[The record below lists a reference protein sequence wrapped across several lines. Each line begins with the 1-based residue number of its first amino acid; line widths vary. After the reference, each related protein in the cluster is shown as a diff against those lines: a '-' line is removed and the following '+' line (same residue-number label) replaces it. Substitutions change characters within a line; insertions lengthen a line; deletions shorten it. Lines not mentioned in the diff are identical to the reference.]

1 MNLVLIKLFAT
12 ALAFSQVATRPEAI
26 KTEFNPATDQA
37 EVVQLLRAGC
47 GHMRKAF
54 DIEDINLDD
63 LIATAMDDPKA
74 IGSAVPSLGGLDF
87 GTLHIAYRRFCKDE
101 AVDPSGEDIAQTIAF
116 YNKAMADLPDPA
128 KLKGLKL
135 PGMSTVLDRNGA
147 RFAELFEPQNRRVS
161 IPLADMPDHLIKAF
175 IAAEDKRFYEHT
187 GIDERG
193 LIRAMIGN
201 LMPSRRPQGG
211 STITQQVAKLL
222 LVGDDVTYERK
233 MREMV
238 AASRIER
245 LLSKNEI
252 LELYLNSIYLGRGVW
267 GVEMAARSYFGK
279 PIKDLTLPESAVLAS
294 LAKGPSAFDPD
305 RYPDRLRERIG
316 YVLTRMQENGAI
328 DANTVTQ
335 AQRAMPQFVSY
346 ARPRRD
352 SGFHFS
358 DQVAREAKAVAGI
371 ESLTGASYTV
381 QATIDPAL
389 QRASE
394 AALQEGLARYELSA
408 GRAKFS
414 GAEMNLAAAIK
425 KLAADPLTG
434 AIPSTT
440 ATMPH
445 WQTALMLARLPLYDV
460 HWQPAIIL
468 EKTKQNAGTRVGL
481 TDGRTLSL
489 SIPAGSIAKA
499 LQVHD
504 VVYVRV
510 AEAREGKT
518 DKNGKP
524 TTTGSARA
532 ELRVRPQV
540 QGAALVLENKTG
552 RILAMAG
559 AFSYPLSQLN
569 RVSQSQ
575 RQPGSAFKPLV
586 YLAALRSGLQPNTL
600 FYDTPISLPPVDGG
614 ILSMRE
620 EDNWTPKNYDGG
632 GGGILTMR
640 RALEKSRN
648 LVTAR
653 LLEGGIETFPEGSLD
668 KVCKMAVE
676 VRFYKQCQRY
686 YPVVLGAQPV
696 RMIDLAAFY
705 AGIANGGAMPVPHAI
720 ETIERNGSVV
730 YKNNAL
736 PAPMFAVSD
745 PVAAYQ
751 LKTMLQGVVARGTA
765 VSIKHLAPYVGG
777 KTGTSDNEN
786 DVWFVGFTNDVTVA
800 VWAGYD
806 NADGKRR
813 TLGRGQTGAKVA
825 LPIFTAI
832 VEAGWASGLPKT
844 ALAPPIPEAERSL
857 VALPIDLNSGD
868 YATDRGQQKFV
879 EYFRKNATGEVAE
892 TQHNMVPAYEAA
904 AMRDGDQPYGDST
917 GSWPYIA
924 GGWRLDQQHVLRA
937 PPREPQGLIPAI
949 RGLFGEPRW
958 FDDEA
963 TERAQPRRQDPDYVW
978 GRRPRY

>member
-47 GHMRKAF
+47 THMRKAF

-128 KLKGLKL
+128 KLKGMKL
-135 PGMSTVLDRNGA
+135 PGMSTLLDRNGA
-147 RFAELFEPQNRRVS
+147 RFAEVFEPQNRRVS
-161 IPLADMPDHLIKAF
+161 IALADMPDHLVKAF

-201 LMPSRRPQGG
+201 LMPSKRPQGG
-211 STITQQVAKLL
+211 STITQQVAKTL

-238 AASRIER
+238 AAARIER

-305 RYPDRLRERIG
+305 RYPDRLRERIS

-335 AQRAMPQFVSY
+335 AQRAMPKFVTY

-352 SGFHFS
+352 AGFHFS

-394 AALQEGLARYELSA
+394 AALQEGLARYEQSA
-408 GRAKFS
+408 GRAKFT

-425 KLAADPLTG
+425 KLAAE
-434 AIPSTT
+434 PST
-440 ATMPH
+440 AAAPAMPA
-445 WQTALMLARLPLYDV
+445 WQTALTFARLPLYDV
-460 HWQPAIIL
+460 HWLPAIVL
-468 EKTKQNAGTRVGL
+468 DKGKNGTRVGL
-481 TDGRTLSL
+481 TDGRTFPL
-489 SIPAGSIAKA
+489 SIQGSVAKA

-504 VVYVRV
+504 VIYVRV
-510 AEAREGKT
+510 TEGKT
-518 DKNGKP
+518 DRNGKI
-524 TTTGSARA
+524 TGARA

-559 AFSYPLSQLN
+559 AFSYPLSQFN
-569 RVSQSQ
+569 RVSQGE

-586 YLAALRSGLQPNTL
+586 FLAALRSGLQPNTL
-600 FYDTPISLPPVDGG
+600 FYDTPITLPPVDGG

-653 LLEGGIETFPEGSLD
+653 LLEGGIESFPEGSLD

-696 RMIDLAAFY
+696 RMLDLAAFY
-705 AGIANGGAMPVPHAI
+705 AGIANGGTMPVPHTI
-720 ETIERNGSVV
+720 ETIEHKGSVV
-730 YKNNAL
+730 FKNKAA
-736 PAPMFAVSD
+736 PAPMFAVKD
-745 PVAAYQ
+745 AAATYQ
-751 LKTMLQGVVARGTA
+751 LKTMLQGVLARGTA
-765 VSIKHLAPYVGG
+765 VSHKHLAPYVGG
-777 KTGTSDNEN
+777 KTGTSDGEN
-786 DVWFVGFTNDVTVA
+786 DVWFVGFTNDVTIA

-813 TLGRGQTGAKVA
+813 TLGGGQTGAKVA
-825 LPIFTAI
+825 LPIFSAI
-832 VEAGWASGLPKT
+832 LEAGWANGMPKV

-857 VALPIDLNSGD
+857 VAIPIDLTSGN

-892 TQHNMVPAYEAA
+892 TQHNMVPAYEANA
-904 AMRDGDQPYGDST
+904 GLEADQPYGDST
-917 GSWPYIA
+917 GQWPYV
-924 GGWRLDQQHVLRA
+924 GNGWRLDQQHALR
-937 PPREPQGLIPAI
+937 PMPREPGLIPAI

-958 FDDEA
+958 FDDDV
-963 TERAQPRRQDPDYVW
+963 ERQQPRRQDPDYQW
-978 GRRPRY
+978 TRRPRY